1 MNRGIGWVTASALLL
16 LALTGCAGHEAGKTD
31 TPGAGNTA
39 ADRLQEKPAS
49 SGTEMK
55 QGEKSDPATNET
67 VENSLAYYEP
77 DLEIKQEAQEGKV
90 VWMSGHVELVIEKSP
105 KEVHALSVKTNGK
118 TYPLKPEREPSS
130 VEAMALSATG
140 KFLAVDLFQNN
151 VGHEV
156 LVINLENGN
165 QIHLNQLASGK
176 KEGVETIHAYNWSPD
191 GSILA
196 YAYGDTSSSSIAA
209 YDFEKETAL
218 NLAEDAPYISTAH
231 ILWSTDGEVI
241 DAISEQPSDQ
251 FKLHRYSVKGGTV
264 EEVADVKREE
274 LQRYNKYRPS
284 AP

>member
-1 MNRGIGWVTASALLL
+1 MNRAVGLLSASLLL
-16 LALTGCAGHEAGKTD
+16 LALIGCGGHEGQTG
-31 TPGAGNTA
+31 TPGAENEVG
-39 ADRLQEKPAS
+39 RQQEKPLS
-49 SGTEMK
+49 PEPENN
-55 QGEKSDPATNET
+55 QGEKSEAAPEKAGENA
-67 VENSLAYYEP
+67 VEYDAA
-77 DLEIKQEAQEGKV
+77 DLEIQQETQEDKV
-90 VWMSGHVELVIEKSP
+90 VWTAGTVQLVIENAPDK
-105 KEVHALSVKTNGK
+105 VKGLRVEANGK

-165 QIHLNQLASGK
+165 QIHLNQLASGN

-231 ILWSTDGEVI
+231 ILWSTDGEVV

>member
-1 MNRGIGWVTASALLL
+1 MNRAVGLLSASLLL
-16 LALTGCAGHEAGKTD
+16 LALIGCGGHEGQAGA
-31 TPGAGNTA
+31 PGTEDAVGQQ
-39 ADRLQEKPAS
+39 QEKPLSPEPENNQA
-49 SGTEMK
+49 
-55 QGEKSDPATNET
+55 EKSDAVPEK
-67 VENSLAYYEP
+67 VGENAAEYDAP
-77 DLEIKQEAQEGKV
+77 DLKIQQETQEGKV
-90 VWMSGHVELVIEKSP
+90 VWTAGTVKLVIENTP
-105 KEVHALSVKTNGK
+105 DEVKELNVEANRK
-118 TYPLKPEREPSS
+118 TYSLKPEREPSS
-130 VEAMALSATG
+130 VEAMALSANG

-156 LVINLENGN
+156 LVINLENGS
-165 QIHLNQLASGK
+165 QVHLNQLASGK

-218 NLAEDAPYISTAH
+218 NLAKDAPYITTAY

-241 DAISEQPSDQ
+241 DVISEQPSDQ
-251 FKLHRYSVKGGTV
+251 FKLHRYSVSGGTV

-274 LQRYNKYRPS
+274 LAQYNRYRPS